1 MVRFKNRYL
10 LVQLAFKDGKIDETI
25 SELTFYTKV
34 RAQSLPWSPLI
45 VPIVKQRSSLAPP
58 TPTPPPLNLPS
69 FSTSQLAAEQ
79 IVLGDIRQSIQQN
92 FGDHALGSA
101 LVSLFGKN
109 MSRENSSRTPLPPA
123 SSSSHLASLPTSI
136 ILLLQ
141 CSQTLQSSNRIMY
154 S

>member
-45 VPIVKQRSSLAPP
+45 VPIVKQRSSLGAPP
-58 TPTPPPLNLPS
+58 HTPPLNLPS

-79 IVLGDIRQSIQQN
+79 IVLGDIRKSIQQN

-141 CSQTLQSSNRIMY
+141 CS
-154 S
+154 